1 MVNIAKCANKVFSH
15 VDPNSVAKYAK
26 KMPELNVDTQ
36 RILKTAKVHNVDKF
50 EKANRELNAIK
61 KEFSL
66 ADLPLVE
73 AKKAPLWKRAL
84 GKIFG

>member
-26 KMPELNVDTQ
+26 KMPELNVDMQ
-36 RILKTAKVHNVDKF
+36 SILKTAKVLNADKV
-50 EKANRELNAIK
+50 EKATRELKAIK

-73 AKKAPLWKRAL
+73 TKKAPLWKRVL

>member
-1 MVNIAKCANKVFSH
+1 MVNIAKCANKVFLH
-15 VDPNSVAKYAK
+15 VDPNSVAKYAN
-26 KMPELNVDTQ
+26 KMPELDVV
-36 RILKTAKVHNVDKF
+36 LKKAKF
-50 EKANRELNAIK
+50 LKADMLELKAMN
-61 KEFSL
+61 KELSL

>member
-26 KMPELNVDTQ
+26 KMPELNVDMQ
-36 RILKTAKVHNVDKF
+36 RILKKAKVHSADKF
-50 EKANRELNAIK
+50 ERLASEIKAT
-61 KEFSL
+61 KEK
-66 ADLPLVE
+66 LPLEEIPLLE
-73 AKKAPLWKRAL
+73 AKKPPLWKLVL